1 MRIRTHTNPFC
12 CQQRFEKQDW
22 NKIFPNFQN
31 QLDLEIGFGR
41 GIFLEQYAKN
51 NPNKSIVGVE
61 VRKKTVVIFQEKIDT
76 EKIENVLLVHGNGQF
91 ALEDMFTDKTIDNI
105 FIFHPDPW
113 LKNTHHKRRVINAKL
128 LTLAAQKLKPTSKIY
143 VSTDVEELWE
153 EILEVFSANKSF
165 TKTPD
170 DIFWNEFYQTRW
182 NEISKEDN
190 RTTFY
195 ATFKLEG

>member
-170 DIFWNEFYQTRW
+170 DIF
-182 NEISKEDN
+182 
-190 RTTFY
+190 
-195 ATFKLEG
+195 